1 MYISQI
7 IWSGLW
13 FDLMEMFA
21 GKAKNTYFDCSNN
34 CGDFCHCELVK
45 FILTILKRNILQLKL
60 WTNVNAY
67 AQMYFAAKLAFNL
80 SNENRP
86 LQRPLPW
93 IYFTHQTG
101 QVLKKKWLR
110 HWVFSRYLPMELI
123 LLFKMFLKY
132 Y

>member
-86 LQRPLPW
+86 LQRALPW

-101 QVLKKKWLR
+101 QVLKKNGYAIEYSPDIYPWN
-110 HWVFSRYLPMELI
+110 
-123 LLFKMFLKY
+123 
-132 Y
+132 